1 MGGKGGSVIPWWAI
15 FLPWNFR
22 ESVNWRNFFR
32 ESVIQKSSAI
42 RETQK
47 YFPWKRD
54 SVKFL
59 PWIRDSDIFRDSWNA
74 KKLFHGKT
82 PFELIVYQ
90 LKKTQILKR
99 VKRKY
104 EREHEQFWI
113 NPRVAYNYRSAYL
126 RFSSGAHLDGGGVYP
141 RPPNAMNICAL
152 QKDKKGICSSKS
164 LSVCPWG
171 HICGARWRVNLCF
184 WVCVYVGMG
193 VCVWVWSSFC
203 CYATITLNVA
213 FVSTL

>member
-1 MGGKGGSVIPWWAI
+1 MRAGYAKPEINLPWPKYPGCNFESHKNVTRSITRLWGKGGSVIPWWAI

-32 ESVIQKSSAI
+32 ETVIQKSSAI

-99 VKRKY
+99 VRGKY
-104 EREHEQFWI
+104 EEDMKRNARIGKHRHTTH
-113 NPRVAYNYRSAYL
+113 PRRFLAWLPDLFNRSA
-126 RFSSGAHLDGGGVYP
+126 GAIKSI
-141 RPPNAMNICAL
+141 M
-152 QKDKKGICSSKS
+152 KK
-164 LSVCPWG
+164 
-171 HICGARWRVNLCF
+171 
-184 WVCVYVGMG
+184 
-193 VCVWVWSSFC
+193 
-203 CYATITLNVA
+203 TILP
-213 FVSTL
+213 